1 MNFLNGL
8 ETVEN
13 IKLFKTGAIY
23 LIVLFTFSIFR
34 FNKAKFTNRKENWFF
49 NSRN

>member
-23 LIVLFTFSIFR
+23 LIVLFTFFIFKKSNIN
-34 FNKAKFTNRKENWFF
+34 F
-49 NSRN
+49 